1 MKTFS
6 PSYHAYL
13 ASDAWQ
19 RKRRAVLRRAGYRC
33 ERCGWAGPLDIHH
46 LTYARFGNEELSDLK
61 ALCRECHWCADLI
74 RRMRAGVARWLRKIS
89 R

>member
-13 ASDAWQ
+13 SSEAWQ
-19 RKRRAVLRRAGYRC
+19 RKRKAVLRRAGYRC
-33 ERCGWAGPLDIHH
+33 ERCHAAKPLDIHH
-46 LTYARFGNEELSDLK
+46 LTYARFGNEEMDDLR
-61 ALCRECHWCADLI
+61 ALCRDCHWWADLI
-74 RRMRAGVARWLRKIS
+74 RKMSAGLKRWLGRMA